1 MVSIIPGVVFGG
13 VIRKQEK
20 REMRKPARKKHLFID
35 CTAPACRILPEFLAT
50 EKSSLSCTGHQKI
63 SKGSILRQLLL
74 IKVDSLTTLGLDIK
88 IIDLICSSLTLR
100 HLWSLRSLS
109 CAG

>member
-35 CTAPACRILPEFLAT
+35 CTAPACRIDPSSSASAESKVRNTIPVFFLPFIKPFLFGFEMLA
-50 EKSSLSCTGHQKI
+50 
-63 SKGSILRQLLL
+63 
-74 IKVDSLTTLGLDIK
+74 DF
-88 IIDLICSSLTLR
+88 
-100 HLWSLRSLS
+100 
-109 CAG
+109 